1 MDIVVAED
9 MQRAMK
15 LFDYQWRIFD
25 NTRPTR
31 DKFSSIQDLQRDL
44 ALLRIKDIE
53 IEELDADDIEEYEE
67 LAKATGNPSTIPEL
81 QSRCRNPRFK
91 YVLGRENAKGGRL
104 VVQPFT
110 E

>member
-1 MDIVVAED
+1 MAGVPCMDIVVAED

-15 LFDYQWRIFD
+15 LFDYQWRMFD

-31 DKFSSIQDLQRDL
+31 DKFNSIQDLQRDL

-81 QSRCRNPRFK
+81 
-91 YVLGRENAKGGRL
+91 
-104 VVQPFT
+104 
-110 E
+110 